1 MLNDKIKRDQLLT
14 IQDLVDFGEEL
25 LSDIRKLLE
34 NKSKPV
40 TQWLK
45 SADVKKM
52 LRVSD
57 GKLQYLRDRGV
68 IPFTK
73 LGGVTY
79 YNLREIEDLMNSDQI
94 HDH

>member
-1 MLNDKIKRDQLLT
+1 MDNKTQRDQLLT
-14 IQDLVDFGEEL
+14 IQDLARFGDEL
-25 LSDIRKLLE
+25 LNDIKKLLFE
-34 NKSKPV
+34 HHGRPA

-52 LRVSD
+52 LHISD

-68 IPFTK
+68 IPHTK

-79 YNLREIEDLMNSDQI
+79 YNLREIEDLMQSDKR
-94 HDH
+94 HDR